1 MSKSPVYYRRQDE
14 ILNYSTMTD
23 LIPALITDAMEGGI
37 LKDRVHIE
45 DIYSFKQKSGVNL
58 KIRNNE

>member
-1 MSKSPVYYRRQDE
+1 MSKSPVLSPPGRDSE
-14 ILNYSTMTD
+14 LLTMTD